1 MSTSATVI
9 SLQDWRRDRRVEHD
23 PAERLE
29 RAVEALDRVLGA
41 LPPRRLSS
49 PDIERELLAIT
60 GAVSIGLID
69 DATDRADRLR
79 ERLLRQARK
88 GS

>member
-1 MSTSATVI
+1 MDISGTVI
-9 SLQDWRRDRRVEHD
+9 SLDDWRRQHAEGD

-41 LPPRRLSS
+41 LPPRRLAA

-60 GAVSIGLID
+60 GAVSIGLVD
-69 DATDRADRLR
+69 DAADRADRLR

-88 GS
+88 EG

>member
-1 MSTSATVI
+1 MDISGTVI
-9 SLQDWRRDRRVEHD
+9 SLEDWRRQHAERD

-29 RAVEALDRVLGA
+29 HAVEALDRVLGT
-41 LPPRRLSS
+41 LPPRRLAA

-69 DATDRADRLR
+69 DAADRADRLR

-88 GS
+88 EG

>member
-9 SLQDWRRDRRVEHD
+9 SLQDWRREREERD

-29 RAVEALDRVLGA
+29 LAVEALDDVLST

-60 GAVSIGLID
+60 GAVSIGLIE
-69 DATDRADRLR
+69 DATDRAERLR
-79 ERLLRQARK
+79 ERLLRLARK
-88 GS
+88 GG

>member
-1 MSTSATVI
+1 MSTMGTVI
-9 SLQDWRRDRRVEHD
+9 SLADWRRERLERD

-29 RAVEALDRVLGA
+29 RAVEALDGVLGA
-41 LPPRRLSS
+41 LPPRSLSS

-79 ERLLRQARK
+79 DTRQ
-88 GS
+88 SPSCS